1 MAPSLSGTLS
11 RQRWELRQ
19 SEEKLSAKKWPARPM
34 KQSWD
39 EQFGLGSDTWRKET
53 NPVERIMEEIKRIV
67 HLWDKPVEVGVSR
80 TLDIEGATTYVV
92 DGLVVQED
100 SYISMLQKWM
110 SGQDA
115 VVRLHDRGGDLG
127 RRIDSETELRFL
139 SVVHREPLQQQASQT
154 GTSSSADGIEDEEA
168 LETGAVIC

>member
-1 MAPSLSGTLS
+1 
-11 RQRWELRQ
+11 
-19 SEEKLSAKKWPARPM
+19 
-34 KQSWD
+34 
-39 EQFGLGSDTWRKET
+39 
-53 NPVERIMEEIKRIV
+53 
-67 HLWDKPVEVGVSR
+67 
-80 TLDIEGATTYVV
+80 
-92 DGLVVQED
+92 
-100 SYISMLQKWM
+100 M